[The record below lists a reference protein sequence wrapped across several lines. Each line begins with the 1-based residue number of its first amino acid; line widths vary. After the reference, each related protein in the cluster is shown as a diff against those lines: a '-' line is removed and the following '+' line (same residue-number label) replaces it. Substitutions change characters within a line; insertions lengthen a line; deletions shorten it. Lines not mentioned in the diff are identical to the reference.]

1 MHLHYESRMHVGT
14 NVAINICDNYIT
26 QSQQSD
32 RPQSISLGCAT
43 GSPKMEPMGQTLTS
57 KPRLVLNVVAD
68 FRPSSIARLRIL
80 QSME

>member
-1 MHLHYESRMHVGT
+1 MRQGGEEVTEKEQIHLHYESRMYADT

-43 GSPKMEPMGQTLTS
+43 GRLKTKPMGQTLTS
-57 KPRLVLNVVAD
+57 KPRLVLNVVAE
-68 FRPSSIARLRIL
+68 I
-80 QSME
+80 